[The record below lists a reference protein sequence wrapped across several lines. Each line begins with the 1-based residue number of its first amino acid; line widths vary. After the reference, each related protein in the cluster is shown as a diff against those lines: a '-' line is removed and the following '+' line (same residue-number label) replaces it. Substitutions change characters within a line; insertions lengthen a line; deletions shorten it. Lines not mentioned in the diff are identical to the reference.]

1 MAAARRFIRW
11 WWLGCALMALP
22 LLAQDHPEAP
32 TGEDR
37 STAPGTARIDRAPP
51 IPERPAPTASATTRE
66 FKPSEEVSP
75 DQEVDFPA
83 DL

>member
-1 MAAARRFIRW
+1 MSARRIVSRW
-11 WWLGCALMALP
+11 AVLSCVVAVSP
-22 LLAQDHPEAP
+22 LLAQDQPANEPKDA
-32 TGEDR
+32 
-37 STAPGTARIDRAPP
+37 TAQAEKKI
-51 IPERPAPTASATTRE
+51 PAPDKSAPAPSSTRE

>member
-1 MAAARRFIRW
+1 MPARRFLFRW
-11 WWLGCALMALP
+11 GWLGCVLGVAAVF
-22 LLAQDHPEAP
+22 AQDEPAAKPSVDDAAQEKQAGPAAP
-32 TGEDR
+32 NSRPT
-37 STAPGTARIDRAPP
+37 
-51 IPERPAPTASATTRE
+51 PAPSGSTRE